1 MIFKKLGNSDMN
13 ISVIGL
19 GMFATGGEGWKFA
32 WGPQDDNET
41 INAVNASLEC
51 GINWVDTAPA
61 YGLGHAETVLGK
73 AIKGKRDKVYIF
85 TKCGRVWDNNGN
97 LSAVLDKE
105 SILKECEDS
114 LKRLGSDYIDLYQIH
129 WPQPDEKIEEAW
141 DAIDNLVK
149 AGKIKYAGV
158 SNFNTPQ
165 MKRVMQIAPVTS
177 LQPPYSL
184 MRREAEMDFKFCKD
198 NNIGI
203 IVYSPMAKG
212 LLSGKYNKDNVSA
225 FADTDHRKTDG
236 MFKGSNLEKALH
248 LVELMKPMAE
258 KRGCAV
264 SNIAV
269 AWTLSNSAVT
279 AAICGARSA
288 KQAAVNAASAGVI
301 LTDEELKLL
310 NI

>member
-1 MIFKKLGNSDMN
+1 VLYKKLGNSAMN

-41 INAVNASLEC
+41 INAVNASLDC

-73 AIKGKRDKVYIF
+73 AIKGRRDKVYIF
-85 TKCGRVWDNNGN
+85 TKCGRVWDDKGN
-97 LSAVLDKE
+97 LSAVLYKE
-105 SILKECEDS
+105 SILKECEES
-114 LKRLGSDYIDLYQIH
+114 LKRLGTDYIDLYQIH
-129 WPQPDEKIEEAW
+129 WPQPDDKIEEAW
-141 DAIDNLVK
+141 EAIAGLVK
-149 AGKIKYAGV
+149 AGKIKHAGV
-158 SNFNTPQ
+158 SNFNTAQ
-165 MKRVMQIAPVTS
+165 MKRAMKTAPITS

-184 MRREAEMDFKFCKD
+184 MRREPAADFKFCEE
-198 NNIGI
+198 NNIGV

-212 LLSGKYNKDNVSA
+212 ILSGQYNKGNVSA
-225 FADTDHRKTDG
+225 FAETDHRKNDD
-236 MFKGSNLEKALH
+236 MFKGNNLEKALR

-269 AWTLSNSAVT
+269 AWALSNSAVT
-279 AAICGARSA
+279 AAICGARGA
-288 KQAAVNAASAGVI
+288 KQAKINAASAGII

>member
-1 MIFKKLGNSDMN
+1 MKYKKLGSSNLE
-13 ISVIGL
+13 ISTIGL

-32 WGPQDDNET
+32 WGPQDDGET
-41 INAVNASLEC
+41 INAINASLDC

-73 AIKGKRDKVYIF
+73 AIRGKRDKLYVF
-85 TKCGRVWDNNGN
+85 TKCGRVWDDKGN

-105 SILKECEDS
+105 SVIKECEDS
-114 LKRLGSDYIDLYQIH
+114 LRRLDIDCVDLYQIH

-141 DAIDNLVK
+141 EAIDRLVK

-158 SNFNTPQ
+158 SNFNTAQ
-165 MKRVMQIAPVTS
+165 MKRIMDIAPITS

-184 MRREAEMDFKFCKD
+184 MRREPASDFKFCEE

-212 LLSGKYNKDNVSA
+212 LLSGKYNKQNVSA
-225 FADTDHRKTDG
+225 FPETDHRKNDD
-236 MFKGSNLEKALH
+236 MFKGDNLEKALR
-248 LVELMKPMAE
+248 LVELMKPMAVI
-258 KRGCAV
+258 RGCDV

-269 AWTLSNSAVT
+269 TWTLTNSAVT
-279 AAICGARSA
+279 GAICGARSA
-288 KQAAVNAASAGVI
+288 VQAKTNAVSADI
-301 LTDEELKLL
+301 ELTAEEISLL
-310 NI
+310 NG